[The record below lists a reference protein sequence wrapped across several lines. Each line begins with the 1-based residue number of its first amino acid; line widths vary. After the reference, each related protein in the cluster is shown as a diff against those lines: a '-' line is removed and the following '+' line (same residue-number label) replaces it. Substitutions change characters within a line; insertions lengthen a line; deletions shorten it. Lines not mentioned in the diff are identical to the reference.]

1 MTIRGTGPGLLERVR
16 DCHVISP
23 CRRCASR
30 SCSFAAGRSGHGL
43 PWRVGLL
50 DSADA
55 VAAGPHVTVAA
66 RCVRRALALVLAG
79 VVALGALATLASP
92 AAADAARPDD
102 AAADRVLMISVPGLT
117 WAEVRDHD
125 LPAIEGL
132 LEQSALADMAPRG
145 VSARSTPGGAYLTIS
160 AGTRA
165 TADPLIDGQQLA
177 LGEQAGGSSAG
188 EIFARRTG
196 VEPDGSYVALAWPT
210 LQRVNASEPYDA
222 ELGLLTD
229 TLDEAGLGVEA
240 IGNADGT
247 DTVGTSYERQ
257 VGLAA
262 ATGDGVIPAGELDTD
277 LLVRDPSRA
286 FGQRLDVDQ
295 VVRRFQSA
303 WASPADEDGGL
314 VIVEASDLARS
325 MRYRDRVDGARYAQ
339 LRSQALADTDD
350 LVARLLAEVD
360 PERDSVLLLAPYNL
374 PADRDLTVSAL
385 RTPGSEPGYMRS
397 ASTQRSGFLTLVDV
411 APTVLDLLGVDRP
424 AEMEGRP
431 AEMLASGDS
440 LSQRVDRLVALNE
453 ASRFREQL
461 LFPTTLAVVVVLGM
475 VCAAAIAVL
484 ARRTAPRA
492 RRAVAFAALAVM
504 AVLPLSFLA
513 RAFPLE
519 DLGVAF
525 YWAFVTVGA
534 LAVAGVV
541 TVAANRLGRPRL
553 ALVAVLVFVMVV
565 PVADVMT
572 GSKLS
577 LSAAFGYSPT
587 GNSRLYG
594 ISNYSFGMVAAAACL
609 LASSIAA
616 RWPTRRG
623 GMAAIGLLVA
633 VLVVIGMPVFGS
645 DVGGII
651 AFTPT
656 ILVFA
661 ALVTGYR
668 VRIRTVVV
676 GLLATVAAVTA
687 FGLLDLARPPGER
700 AHLGRLFERV
710 GNEGLEPLLS
720 IMERKLL
727 ANLGVTTSSFWVA
740 VIPIAIAFL
749 VFLTR
754 YPTRPMERMRE
765 QVPTLRAGVSAL
777 IVAAV
782 LGSAVND
789 SGAIVG
795 GVTLFVLV
803 ASLAWLALDVM
814 APSAAATAAGLGVA
828 QAAPGDRPA
837 ADMPTEPAAPAAAAP
852 SAVPPAR
859 AGAEPA

>member
-1 MTIRGTGPGLLERVR
+1 MTRAL
-16 DCHVISP
+16 
-23 CRRCASR
+23 RRR
-30 SCSFAAGRSGHGL
+30 SLHSGDAFAAGRPVTVTTRRLRRATSL
-43 PWRVGLL
+43 VVG
-50 DSADA
+50 A
-55 VAAGPHVTVAA
+55 VAALSTLGTVA
-66 RCVRRALALVLAG
+66 
-79 VVALGALATLASP
+79 P
-92 AAADAARPDD
+92 AAAAQDDGRDEAAVE
-102 AAADRVLMISVPGLT
+102 RVLVISVPGLT

-132 LEQSALADMAPRG
+132 LDQSALADMAPRG
-145 VSARSTPGGAYLTIS
+145 VSARSTPGAAYLTIS

-165 TADPLIDGQQLA
+165 ASDPLIDGQQLA

-188 EIFARRTG
+188 EIFQRRTG
-196 VEPDGSYVALAWPT
+196 VQPDGSYVALAWPT
-210 LQRVNASEPYDA
+210 LQRVNADEPYDA

-262 ATGDGVIPAGELDTD
+262 ATGDGVIPAGELDAD
-277 LLVRDPSRA
+277 LLMRDPRAA
-286 FGQRLDVDQ
+286 FGQRFDADK
-295 VVRRFQSA
+295 VVERFQVA
-303 WASPADEDGGL
+303 WDAPADRDGGL

-325 MRYRDRVDGARYAQ
+325 MRYRNRVDGARYAQ
-339 LRSQALADTDD
+339 LRARALADTDD
-350 LVARLLAEVD
+350 LVARLLGEVD
-360 PERDSVLLLAPYNL
+360 PERDAVFLLAPYNL
-374 PADRDLTVSAL
+374 PADRDLTASAL
-385 RTPGSEPGYMRS
+385 RGPGIPAGYMRS
-397 ASTQRSGFLTLVDV
+397 ASTQRSGFMTLVDV

-424 AEMEGRP
+424 VEMEGRP
-431 AEMLASGDS
+431 AEALGSGHS
-440 LSQRVDRLVALNE
+440 LERRVDRLVALNE

-461 LFPTTLAVVVVLGM
+461 LFPTTLAVVVVLGLI
-475 VCAAAIAVL
+475 CAAGIVVL
-484 ARRTAPRA
+484 ARGASPRV
-492 RRAVAFAALAVM
+492 RRVVAFAALADLS
-504 AVLPLSFLA
+504 VLPLSFVA
-513 RAFPLE
+513 RGFPLE
-519 DLGVAF
+519 DLGAGF
-525 YWAFVTVGA
+525 YWAFVSIGA
-534 LAVAGVV
+534 VLVAG
-541 TVAANRLGRPRL
+541 TLSMVAQRLTRPRL
-553 ALVAVLVFVMVV
+553 GLVAVLVLVLAV

-572 GSKLS
+572 GSRLS

-609 LASSIAA
+609 LATFIAA
-616 RWPTRRG
+616 RRPTRAGRT
-623 GMAAIGLLVA
+623 AAIGLLVA
-633 VLVVIGMPVFGS
+633 VLVVIGVPTFGS

-668 VRIRTVVV
+668 LRVRTVAV
-676 GLLATVAAVTA
+676 GLLATVAAVGA
-687 FGLLDLARPPGER
+687 FGMLDLARPPGER

-740 VIPIAIAFL
+740 VIPMAVAFL
-749 VFLTR
+749 VFLSR
-754 YPTRPMERMRE
+754 YPSRPMARLRE
-765 QVPTLRAGVSAL
+765 QIPTLRAGVTAS

-803 ASLAWLALDVM
+803 ASLAWLALVVTAPASADGPDV
-814 APSAAATAAGLGVA
+814 AGHDAVGGATPVGPAATRSTRKATAGTVEGQAMPPA
-828 QAAPGDRPA
+828 QG
-837 ADMPTEPAAPAAAAP
+837 
-852 SAVPPAR
+852 AR
-859 AGAEPA
+859 AGSEPS

>member
-1 MTIRGTGPGLLERVR
+1 MIEGTRLGLL
-16 DCHVISP
+16 H
-23 CRRCASR
+23 
-30 SCSFAAGRSGHGL
+30 
-43 PWRVGLL
+43 
-50 DSADA
+50 SADA
-55 VAAGPHVTVAA
+55 VAAGPAVTTAA
-66 RCVRRALALVLAG
+66 TGGRGVRRGRRVLALVLAA
-79 VVALGALATLASP
+79 VAALAALPSLAAP
-92 AAADAARPDD
+92 AGAQSAAQEVADD
-102 AAADRVLMISVPGLT
+102 AAAERVLIISVPGLT
-117 WAEVRDHD
+117 WSEVREHD

-132 LEQSALADMAPRG
+132 LEQSATADMAPRG
-145 VSARSTPGGAYLTIS
+145 VSARSTPGAAYLTIS
-160 AGTRA
+160 AGTRSA
-165 TADPLIDGQQLA
+165 GDPLIDGQQLA

-196 VEPDGSYVALAWPT
+196 VEPDGSYVALGWPT
-210 LQRVNASEPYDA
+210 LQRVNAGEPYDA

-262 ATGDGVIPAGELDTD
+262 ATGDGVIPAGELDAD

-286 FGQRLDVDQ
+286 FGQRLDIDQ
-295 VVRRFQSA
+295 VVQRFQTA
-303 WASPADEDGGL
+303 WASPADQDGGL

-325 MRYRDRVDGARYAQ
+325 MRYRDRVDSARYAQ

-360 PERDSVLLLAPYNL
+360 PERDAVLLLAPYNL
-374 PADRDLTVSAL
+374 PGDRDLTVSGL
-385 RTPGSEPGYMRS
+385 RTPDSAPGYLRS
-397 ASTQRSGFLTLVDV
+397 ASTQRSGFVTLVDV
-411 APTVLDLLGVDRP
+411 APTVLDLLGVERP
-424 AEMEGRP
+424 VEMEGRP
-431 AEMLASGDS
+431 AEALASGDS
-440 LSQRVDRLVALNE
+440 LDQRVDRLVALNE

-484 ARRTAPRA
+484 AHRTAPRA
-492 RRAVAFAALAVM
+492 RRIVAFAALADM

-519 DLGVAF
+519 DLGAGF
-525 YWAFVTVGA
+525 YWIFVIVGA
-534 LAVAGVV
+534 LVAAGAV
-541 TVAANRLGRPRL
+541 TVAAPRLGRPRV
-553 ALVAVLVFVMVV
+553 ALVAVLALVAVV

-572 GSKLS
+572 GSNLS

-609 LASSIAA
+609 LASFMAA

-623 GMAAIGLLVA
+623 RAGAIGLLVA
-633 VLVVIGMPVFGS
+633 VLIVIGMPMFGS

-661 ALVTGYR
+661 VLVTGYR
-668 VRIRTVVV
+668 VRVRTVIL
-676 GLLATVAAVTA
+676 GLLATAAAVTA

-740 VIPIAIAFL
+740 VIPVAVAFL
-749 VFLTR
+749 VFLYK
-754 YPTRPMERMRE
+754 YPTRPMARMVE
-765 QVPTLRAGVSAL
+765 QIPTLRAGVVAS

-814 APSAAATAAGLGVA
+814 AVPPGAAGGHARAGVEAEPDGPTVAATSAGPATPPTPATEASPSA
-828 QAAPGDRPA
+828 
-837 ADMPTEPAAPAAAAP
+837 
-852 SAVPPAR
+852 PPAR
-859 AGAEPA
+859 AGADPT

>member
-1 MTIRGTGPGLLERVR
+1 MIRHPVTRLL
-16 DCHVISP
+16 HS
-23 CRRCASR
+23 S
-30 SCSFAAGRSGHGL
+30 
-43 PWRVGLL
+43 
-50 DSADA
+50 DA
-55 VAAGPHVTVAA
+55 VAVEPLVSPAARRAATRRRPSSGRRRGVRRLVAA
-66 RCVRRALALVLAG
+66 AFGGLVVLGG
-79 VVALGALATLASP
+79 VASP
-92 AAADAARPDD
+92 AGADTPAVAAMPT
-102 AAADRVLMISVPGLT
+102 AAADPVDRVLLISVPGLT
-117 WAEVRDHD
+117 WSEVRDHE

-145 VSARSTPGGAYLTIS
+145 VSPRSTPGAAYLTIS

-165 TADPLIDGQQLA
+165 TADPLVDGQQLA

-188 EIFARRTG
+188 EIFSRRTG

-210 LQRVNASEPYDA
+210 LQRVNARQPYDA

-229 TLDEAGLGVEA
+229 TLAEAGMGAEA

-262 ATGDGVIPAGELDTD
+262 ATTDGVIPAGELDAD
-277 LLVRDPSRA
+277 LLVRDPSSA
-286 FGQRLDVDQ
+286 FGQRLDIDQ
-295 VVRRFQSA
+295 VVQRFESA
-303 WASPADEDGGL
+303 WASPADRDGGL
-314 VIVEASDLARS
+314 VVVEASDLARS
-325 MRYRDRVDGARYAQ
+325 MRYRDRVDSTRYAE
-339 LRSQALADTDD
+339 LRGRALADTDD
-350 LVARLLAEVD
+350 LVGRLLAEVD
-360 PERDSVLLLAPYNL
+360 PERDAVMLLAPYNL
-374 PADRDLTVSAL
+374 RGDRDLTVSAV
-385 RTPGSEPGYMRS
+385 RAPGRGPGYMRS

-411 APTVLDLLGVDRP
+411 APTVLELLGVPRP
-424 AEMEGRP
+424 VEMEGRP
-431 AEMLASGDS
+431 AEMLRSSDS
-440 LSQRVDRLVALNE
+440 LEERIDRLVALNE

-461 LFPTTLAVVVVLGM
+461 LFPTTLAVVVVMGLI
-475 VCAAAIAVL
+475 CAAAMAVL
-484 ARRTAPRA
+484 ARGDVPRV
-492 RRAVAFAALAVM
+492 RAIVAFAALADM
-504 AVLPLSFLA
+504 AVLPLSFIA

-519 DLGVAF
+519 DMGAGF
-525 YWAFVTVGA
+525 YWLFVSLGA
-534 LAVAGVV
+534 LLVAGVV
-541 TVAANRLGRPRL
+541 TLAARRAGRPRL
-553 ALVAVLVFVMVV
+553 ALVAVLVLVTAV
-565 PVADVMT
+565 PLADVMT

-594 ISNYSFGMVAAAACL
+594 ISNYSFGMVAAASCL
-609 LASSIAA
+609 LASLIAA

-623 GMAAIGLLVA
+623 RLSAIGLLVA
-633 VLVVIGMPVFGS
+633 VLVVVGVPVFGS

-668 VRIRTVVV
+668 VRLRAVVI
-676 GLLATVAAVTA
+676 GLAVTVAAVAA
-687 FGLLDLARPPGER
+687 FGMLDLARPAGER

-740 VIPIAIAFL
+740 AIPIAVAFL
-749 VFLTR
+749 VFLSR
-754 YPTRPMERMRE
+754 YPTQPMTRMRE
-765 QVPTLRAGVSAL
+765 RIPTLRAGVVAT

-795 GVTLFVLV
+795 GVALFVL
-803 ASLAWLALDVM
+803 AAALAWLALDEM
-814 APSAAATAAGLGVA
+814 AATTTHAVAAGEAEVA
-828 QAAPGDRPA
+828 EVA
-837 ADMPTEPAAPAAAAP
+837 ADDVVGSSTYGAPATTEPTPTE
-852 SAVPPAR
+852 PPAR